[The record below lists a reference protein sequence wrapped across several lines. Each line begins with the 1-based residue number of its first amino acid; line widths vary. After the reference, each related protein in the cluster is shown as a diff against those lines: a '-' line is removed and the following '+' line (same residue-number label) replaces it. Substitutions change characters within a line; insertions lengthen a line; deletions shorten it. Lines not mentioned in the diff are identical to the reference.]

1 MVDLRDKQ
9 KRPGEGVDKSV
20 PGREKI
26 AMPKTSERDQACH
39 TQGTERGRGQSLR
52 RWGAKGR

>member
-20 PGREKI
+20 PGRENSHAKDL
-26 AMPKTSERDQACH
+26 ECDQACH
-39 TQGTERGRGQSLR
+39 IQGTERGPASEPSE
-52 RWGAKGR
+52 